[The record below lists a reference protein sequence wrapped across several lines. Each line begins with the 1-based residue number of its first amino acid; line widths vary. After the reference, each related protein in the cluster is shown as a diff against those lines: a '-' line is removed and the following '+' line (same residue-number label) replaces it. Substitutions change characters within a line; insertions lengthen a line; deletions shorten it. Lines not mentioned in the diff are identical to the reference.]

1 MSRIIKFTLLST
13 LILFFSPATWPRTFY
28 TNQLQTFGWT
38 LQVDS
43 PMHVIADKS
52 DGLLFVSI
60 LDASPGTTVLLGWN
74 KK

>member
-13 LILFFSPATWPRTFY
+13 LILFSFACSLATNLLYGSAPNPW
-28 TNQLQTFGWT
+28 LDSE
-38 LQVDS
+38 VDS
-43 PMHVIADKS
+43 STDIIADKG